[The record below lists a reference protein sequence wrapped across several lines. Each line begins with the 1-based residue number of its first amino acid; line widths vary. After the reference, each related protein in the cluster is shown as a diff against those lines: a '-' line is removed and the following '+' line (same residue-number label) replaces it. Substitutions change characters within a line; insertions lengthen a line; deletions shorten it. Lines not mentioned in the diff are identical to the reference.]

1 MNGKAAF
8 FGGSIPENYDEGLGP
23 HIFADYA
30 AELAE
35 RVSAEDPEL
44 ILELAAGTGIVTR
57 ELRNKLPVDCH
68 IIATDLSPMMLGVAA
83 AKFGGHESVEFEE
96 VDAMTLP
103 FDDEAFDVVVCQF
116 GVMFFPDKVESF
128 REAKRVLRPGG
139 VYHFN
144 VWDSFEGNP
153 FGRVIQETVEAQIP
167 VDPPQFYRMP
177 FSYPDPEV
185 IEADLREA
193 GFEDIEFEAV
203 SIQSE
208 IDYPLLMRGIVHGN
222 PMMTELEELGTDIG
236 ALADAIEE
244 ALKDE
249 FGDPGKMPLKAIFV
263 RAGQ

>member
-1 MNGKAAF
+1 MNDKTAF
-8 FGGSIPENYDEGLGP
+8 FGGSIPENYDQGLGP
-23 HIFADYA
+23 HIFTDYA

-128 REAKRVLRPGG
+128 REALRVLRPGG
-139 VYHFN
+139 VYHLN
-144 VWDSFEGNP
+144 VWDSFDGNP

-193 GFEDIEFEAV
+193 GFEDISIEAV

-222 PMMTELEELGTDIG
+222 PMMTELEELGADVG
-236 ALADAIEE
+236 ALGEAIED
-244 ALKDE
+244 ALKAE
-249 FGDPGKMPLKAIFV
+249 FGDPGKMPLRAIFI
-263 RAGQ
+263 RAA